1 MGESLWLP
9 GTVADCYVKA
19 GGAQWMPYQIDL
31 DRGDACYAQSDDPRL
46 IRNVG
51 GAGEDLAWNDRTQT
65 MEVAATAS
73 LVFHPSSSRVAI
85 GMWHTHA
92 AAGVLYS
99 VDIGPHGASDLSD

>member
-31 DRGDACYAQSDDPRL
+31 DRGDACYAQSDEPGL

-51 GAGEDLAWNDRTQT
+51 GAGEDLAWNDRTQA

-73 LVFHPSSSRVAI
+73 LVIHPSSSRVAI

-99 VDIGPHGASDLSD
+99 VDIGPHI

>member
-19 GGAQWMPYQIDL
+19 GHGTAQWMPYQIDL

-51 GAGEDLAWNDRTQT
+51 GAGEDLAWNDRHAGHGGRSDRVPRHSPVKQPSCDWH
-65 MEVAATAS
+65 VAHMQP
-73 LVFHPSSSRVAI
+73 LVFYTRLTSGHMVQVI
-85 GMWHTHA
+85 
-92 AAGVLYS
+92 
-99 VDIGPHGASDLSD
+99 